1 MPVQVS
7 GEVRGVPWLKLRG
20 YRCPSAPPTC
30 DACRRSRLAR
40 DAHACAGRSV
50 RAKTP
55 GWPRSAP
62 ACTLHTPLAASDR
75 ARAVEGQVG
84 AREEPDKLCSA
95 PLLETTDCLQEG
107 ENRVRM
113 MTGILTDY
121 EMEEM

>member
-1 MPVQVS
+1 MLVVVLAS
-7 GEVRGVPWLKLRG
+7 LATRMRVRG
-20 YRCPSAPPTC
+20 A
-30 DACRRSRLAR
+30 
-40 DAHACAGRSV
+40 ACAPRRQTGRD
-50 RAKTP
+50 P
-55 GWPRSAP
+55 HLHD
-62 ACTLHTPLAASDR
+62 TLHTPLAASDR

-121 EMEEM
+121 EMDEM